1 MEKMRSDINDILRK
15 EVLED
20 DIEVRDK
27 FVSHF
32 KEDISFFIDA
42 LTNAYHKWEQYD
54 SSIGR
59 NKRKAYVSAFLFDAM
74 NSLTLSMKL
83 FVSGYVV
90 PSGNLFRHTLESICL
105 AILCSN
111 ESLPYYQ
118 KVDEDR
124 FSAKSA
130 VNCLVRNAKKLKI
143 NKEAV
148 LVLKKSYEFYHKYS
162 HSTLLSLT
170 QNISLSKRGDLYIGP
185 SFDEGKM
192 MGYKKEV
199 KTRVNLANVFNN
211 VINGIFMMEKEN
223 S

>member
-1 MEKMRSDINDILRK
+1 MVSDIEKILRK
-15 EVLED
+15 EILED
-20 DIEVRDK
+20 DIEVRNQ
-27 FVSHF
+27 FVSIF
-32 KEDISFFIDA
+32 REDISSFIYA
-42 LTNAYHKWEQYD
+42 LSNAYRKWEKYD
-54 SSIGR
+54 SQIGQ
-59 NKRKAYVSAFLFDAM
+59 NKRKAYVSAFLFDAI
-74 NSLTLSMKL
+74 NSLTLSLKL
-83 FVSGYVV
+83 FLSGYTV
-90 PSGNLFRHTLESICL
+90 PSGNLFRHTIESICL

-111 ESLPYYQ
+111 ENLPYYQ
-118 KVDEDR
+118 KVDENK

-130 VNCLVRNAKKLKI
+130 VNCLVRNSKKLKI

-162 HSTLLSLT
+162 HSTLLSLI

-199 KTRVNLANVFNN
+199 KTRANLAEVFGN
-211 VINGIFMMEKEN
+211 VIDGIFMIEKGN